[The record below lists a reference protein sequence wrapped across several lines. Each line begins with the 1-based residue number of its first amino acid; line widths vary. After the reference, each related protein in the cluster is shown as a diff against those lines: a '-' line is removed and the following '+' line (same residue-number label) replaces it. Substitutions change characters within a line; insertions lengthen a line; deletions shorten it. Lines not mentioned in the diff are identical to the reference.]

1 MFFGLAKINLQ
12 RTAEGKGRPGRQK
25 KWADIVQEWT
35 GLEFARAHTL
45 AKLKKLLKMEG
56 ADIKC
61 INCGAPRTIA
71 YEQAL
76 RPPALPPP
84 PKSCL
89 HATRTTGFGIDRFIQ
104 YLDLKTLQF
113 EVVWLVHS
121 IFNLGEYNRIPKVT
135 IPHFFWV

>member
-1 MFFGLAKINLQ
+1 MDRLGVCQNSCSCQI
-12 RTAEGKGRPGRQK
+12 E
-25 KWADIVQEWT
+25 
-35 GLEFARAHTL
+35 
-45 AKLKKLLKMEG
+45 KLLKMEG

-76 RPPALPPP
+76 GPPALPLPP
-84 PKSCL
+84 RSCS

-113 EVVWLVHS
+113 EAVWLVHS
-121 IFNLGEYNRIPKVT
+121 IFNLGEYDRIPKVT
-135 IPHFFWV
+135 IPISFGFSGPRGPQLSEFYGSDFKDYLSH